1 MKLTGKISSI
11 ILAAAALTACED
23 GTSTIGSSL
32 ITDDTQII
40 IDSSFVA
47 TARSVENKVVQSKTI
62 TQLLGRLDAKEF
74 GTFSSDFVSQFMPA
88 MSIDTV
94 GVTLDQIDSIKLV
107 MFMVPGDFT
116 GDSLVPMGLEVYR
129 LNKALPSPI
138 YSDFNPDGYYDA
150 SKPIGSRIYT
160 GHAMHNDSLN
170 SLSFRTISVNL
181 PRSYGQELYSSY
193 LQHPD
198 LFASPEQFAQ
208 WFPGLY
214 VTNTFGTGRVV
225 NISETRL
232 NMYYRKNG
240 VDTVDGVAVD
250 TVYNLVRSYFAVT
263 PEVINN
269 NNINLAISPEITAL
283 ANSGK
288 SIIVAPAG
296 MEVEMAFPAQSIID
310 TYRKNSGNL
319 SVLNSVTIDIPALAI
334 DNDYGINPPE
344 NILMVLKSKKKE
356 FFEQNKITDNK
367 IAFLA
372 TYSEAKKMY
381 SFPDMRQYIIDLL
394 EKQSLDADDYIFTI
408 TPVNVETET
417 TSSNYYQSG
426 VSYITS
432 ISPYVTKPALVELD
446 IPKAKIKV
454 TFTRQYANN

>member
-47 TARSVENKVVQSKTI
+47 TAHSVENKVVQSKTI

-170 SLSFRTISVNL
+170 NLSFRTISVNL

-310 TYRKNSGNL
+310 AYRKSAGNL

-344 NILMVLKSKKKE
+344 NILMVLKSKKKD

>member
-170 SLSFRTISVNL
+170 NLSFRTISVNL

-310 TYRKNSGNL
+310 TYRKSSGNL

>member
-47 TARSVENKVVQSKTI
+47 TAHSVENKVVQSKTI

-170 SLSFRTISVNL
+170 NLSFRTISVNL

-344 NILMVLKSKKKE
+344 NILMVLKSKKKD

-394 EKQSLDADDYIFTI
+394 EKQSLDDDDYIFTI

>member
-1 MKLTGKISSI
+1 MKLINKISSI
-11 ILAAAALTACED
+11 ILAAATLTACD
-23 GTSTIGSSL
+23 DSTSTIGSSL
-32 ITDDTQII
+32 ITDDTEIV

-47 TARSVENKVVQSKTI
+47 TGHSVANNVVQSKTI
-62 TQLLGRLDAKEF
+62 TQLLGKLDAKEF

-88 MSIDTV
+88 MSIDTT
-94 GVTLDQIDSIKLV
+94 GVTVEQIDSIKLV
-107 MFMVPGDFT
+107 MFMTPGDFT
-116 GDSLVPMGLEVYR
+116 GDSLVPMGLDVYR

-150 SKPIGSRIYT
+150 TRPMGSKIYT

-170 SLSFRTISVNL
+170 SLSFRSITVDL

-208 WFPGLY
+208 WFPGIY
-214 VTNTFGTGRVV
+214 VTNSFGSGRVI

-232 NMYYRKNG
+232 NMYYRKNAK
-240 VDTVDGVAVD
+240 DTVDGVEVD

-269 NNINLAISPEITAL
+269 NNINLTISPQITAMV
-283 ANSGK
+283 NSGK

-296 MEVEMAFPAQSIID
+296 MEVQMTFPAQAIID
-310 TYRKNSGNL
+310 TYRKNAGQL
-319 SVLNSVTIDIPALAI
+319 SVLNGVTIDIPAIAI

-344 NILMVLKSKKKE
+344 NVLMVLTSKKNE

-372 TYSEAKKMY
+372 TYSESKKTY

-394 EKQSLDADDYIFTI
+394 EKESLSADDYTFTL
-408 TPVNVETET
+408 TPVNVQTET
-417 TSSNYYQSG
+417 TSSSYYQSG
-426 VSYITS
+426 ASYITS

-446 IPKAKIKV
+446 MENAKIKV

>member
-310 TYRKNSGNL
+310 TYRKSSGNL

-344 NILMVLKSKKKE
+344 NILMVLKSKKKD

-372 TYSEAKKMY
+372 TYSETKKMY

-394 EKQSLDADDYIFTI
+394 EKQSLDADDYIFTL

>member
-181 PRSYGQELYSSY
+181 PRSYGQELFSSY

-310 TYRKNSGNL
+310 TYRKSSGNL

-344 NILMVLKSKKKE
+344 NILMVLKSKKKD

>member
-310 TYRKNSGNL
+310 TYRKSSGNL

-344 NILMVLKSKKKE
+344 NILMVLKSKKKN

-394 EKQSLDADDYIFTI
+394 EKQSLDADDYIFTL